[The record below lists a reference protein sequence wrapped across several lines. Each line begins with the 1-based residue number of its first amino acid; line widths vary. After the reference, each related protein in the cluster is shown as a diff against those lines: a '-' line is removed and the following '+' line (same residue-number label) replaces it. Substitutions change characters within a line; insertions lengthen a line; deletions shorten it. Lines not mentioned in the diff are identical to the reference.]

1 MSPFSRRSRRRSR
14 VCTPD
19 PVPAELSAQVQTEE
33 TDVPQTSRFALVHVE
48 LTRVFRALSIRSG
61 RQLEGKGPRKM
72 ANALETDVAST
83 TERHPP
89 GDNGGV
95 SSNHPLPFT
104 SLNSDVQMHIISW
117 LPPSSLAALMATSR
131 FFSEIALQPLCAYTR
146 RPFRS
151 LKQFRSFYTFLRVE
165 SSTPRTPL
173 IRELNIEAT
182 LWGQMPWEEDTSE
195 KHVVSAADDAAIR
208 ASDMIIRILHLC
220 QNLRRLHVNHCFNR
234 SDIQSVGQA
243 LSKMPSLEELSL
255 RGVGMLTK
263 EDFCL
268 LARPHLRA
276 LLIDA
281 SCDLFTVPDILD
293 DLCSLSDT
301 LVELD
306 LRSVHQW
313 TAAPG
318 IRFPHVRRLTIGYPK
333 DGRFNTLARTFPA
346 LEHLTLKKWDSSSAG
361 IHGQLLAHAQRNR
374 EYHRE
379 HWRAHLAQWPA
390 LISLSGA
397 ENDPYTLYALAI
409 PQHVAR
415 ISLPYCRNMDEQRL
429 LPIYRIIL
437 EDAAPSCVDLR
448 IRLPDDTLTYKQF
461 DMLRSMNT
469 LRRCIITIELSSAQ
483 GHNQES
489 LNLHQ
494 GAIMTALQRLGVS
507 VPLTHLMLQYNEPER
522 QPIRARDRLWLY
534 RLNARATETLTSLTS
549 AFATLR
555 WIGLYVGPLKLRGWA
570 VVRSAPSDSHSEGGG
585 MATHKLEEM
594 QQDECW
600 AVLVAEGMEDFEGG
614 TQAAEAGF
622 HFTAAASTPL
632 TPRVQGLTLNARSR
646 AVPRQ
651 RNKRHGSAR
660 TQPATEHELSLSTAR
675 RFRGDSPDSA
685 CSDSDVEKSEPLPD
699 LALLQAQALPA
710 DVVKRAAD
718 SICLHLVA
726 LNMDVQ
732 MHIMSWLSPPS
743 LAALMVTC
751 RFFSEVALKPLC
763 ECPRKP
769 IRSLQHF
776 RSFYAFLR
784 VESLRTRTPLIKEL
798 SIEATLWGR
807 PFWEHMTLEER
818 VRSRLHGSDNRT
830 TLRVPDVIMHTLLLC
845 RNLRRLHVNHHFD
858 ISEIKLTANAVSAMP
873 SLETLSLRNVGM
885 ITAQYPGLLAK
896 PRLRKLVLDGC
907 YKQLDVPDILDRI
920 RSLSDTLIELDL
932 RSVHR
937 WTTTPNTTFPHVR
950 RLTIGY
956 PKGDRFDN
964 LARVFPALE
973 HLTLKKWELSTVSAH
988 AHILAYSDQRR
999 EFHQQHWRAHPD
1011 LWPALVSLSGA
1022 EDDPYTMYALAIPRH
1037 VPGIALPYYAL
1048 MEDPELWSLYR
1059 TIIGDAAAS
1068 CVELRLHMS
1077 GQALLYSELE
1087 ILRSMGT
1094 LRQCII
1100 TVDKISGAGN
1110 NDQLMNIHHVAMI
1123 NALRQVVLSLSLTHL
1138 LLKYS
1143 KPEHSATPAEEKLWR
1158 RINKKAIVTLEPLVD
1173 ACTSLRW
1180 IGLYVES
1187 LTLRGWNIVRSSS
1200 DSHRGEEDKPYT
1212 LEEMQ
1217 LEESWAAL
1225 AAEGMEDFARANRHR
1240 RPSDDA

>member
-1 MSPFSRRSRRRSR
+1 MGTPKYRR
-14 VCTPD
+14 
-19 PVPAELSAQVQTEE
+19 
-33 TDVPQTSRFALVHVE
+33 
-48 LTRVFRALSIRSG
+48 
-61 RQLEGKGPRKM
+61 
-72 ANALETDVAST
+72 
-83 TERHPP
+83 
-89 GDNGGV
+89 
-95 SSNHPLPFT
+95 
-104 SLNSDVQMHIISW
+104 LNPDVQMHIMSW
-117 LPPSSLAALMATSR
+117 FPPSSLAALMATSR
-131 FFSEIALQPLCAYTR
+131 FFSEIALQPLCGCTR

-195 KHVVSAADDAAIR
+195 KHVVSAADDAAIP

-234 SDIQSVGQA
+234 SDNQSVGQA

-255 RGVGMLTK
+255 RGVGVVTK

-268 LARPHLRA
+268 LARPHLRT

-281 SCDLFTVPDILD
+281 FYDLFTVPDILD
-293 DLCSLSDT
+293 HMCSLSDT
-301 LVELD
+301 LFELD

-313 TAAPG
+313 TATLG
-318 IRFPHVRRLTIGYPK
+318 NTFPHVRRLTIGYPK
-333 DGRFNTLARTFPA
+333 DGRFDTLARTFPA
-346 LEHLTLKKWDSSSAG
+346 LEHLTLKKWDQSSADV
-361 IHGQLLAHAQRNR
+361 HNQLLAHAQRLR

-379 HWRAHLAQWPA
+379 HWRAHPGQWPA
-390 LISLSGA
+390 LISVSGA

-429 LPIYRIIL
+429 LPIYRSIL

-494 GAIMTALQRLGVS
+494 GTMMTALQQVAVS
-507 VPLTHLMLQYNEPER
+507 LPLTHLMLQYHEPER
-522 QPIRARDRLWLY
+522 QPSRARDRLWLY
-534 RLNARATETLTSLTS
+534 RLNARATETLTSLAS
-549 AFATLR
+549 AFSTLR
-555 WIGLYVGPLKLRGWA
+555 WIGLYVEPLKLRGWA
-570 VVRSAPSDSHSEGGG
+570 VVRSAPSDSHSKGGG
-585 MATHKLEEM
+585 VATYKLEEM

-600 AVLVAEGMEDFEGG
+600 AVLAAEGMEDFNFLPRLRRQ
-614 TQAAEAGF
+614 TVIVTLRRAA
-622 HFTAAASTPL
+622 L
-632 TPRVQGLTLNARSR
+632 
-646 AVPRQ
+646 RQ
-651 RNKRHGSAR
+651 RKQAFTSQPRLLSSHPESKLSPSMHVVELFPAR
-660 TQPATEHELSLSTAR
+660 GTSGTVQREL
-675 RFRGDSPDSA
+675 GDSPDSA

-710 DVVKRAAD
+710 
-718 SICLHLVA
+718 
-726 LNMDVQ
+726 

-784 VESLRTRTPLIKEL
+784 VESSRTRTPLIKEL

-885 ITAQYPGLLAK
+885 ITAQYSGLLAK

-907 YKQLDVPDILDRI
+907 YKQLHVPDILDRI

-932 RSVHR
+932 RSVHQ
-937 WTTTPNTTFPHVR
+937 WTTTPDTTFPHVR

-1037 VPGIALPYYAL
+1037 LPRIALPYYAP

-1212 LEEMQ
+1212 LEEMH
-1217 LEESWAAL
+1217 LEESWAVL